1 MKKLMLAAA
10 LLAGLFVSAPSAH
23 AHGHNGVHVGG
34 AVHVGVGGVHVGVG
48 GGGVRVDVGGYRGY
62 HGGYHGGYNG
72 HYGYPRPYPQ
82 PYPRPYPL
90 PYPAP
95 VGSITV
101 LVTDFCS
108 PYPHYV
114 RAYWDNIRGGYWY
127 YDCNGFYRRA
137 R

>member
-1 MKKLMLAAA
+1 MKKMLMAAA
-10 LLAGLFVSAPSAH
+10 LVVGLFVSAPAAF
-23 AHGHNGVHVGG
+23 AHGPGGRVGG
-34 AVHVGVGGVHVGVG
+34 YVGVGGV
-48 GGGVRVDVGGYRGY
+48 GVRVDIGGHHGYYGYR
-62 HGGYHGGYNG
+62 GGYNG
-72 HYGYPRPYPQ
+72 GYYPRPYPQ
-82 PYPRPYPL
+82 PYPRPYPR

-95 VGSITV
+95 AGSISV
-101 LVTDFCS
+101 LVSDFCS